1 MAALGETYRQ
11 AFPPRPKPHV
21 SYGIP
26 FPQACAHHITNT
38 FHASKVYIIV
48 SSSISKTDNFKRLQ
62 DALGD
67 KVVGVRYGIKP
78 HTPWDDVLKIVKDMR
93 QKDADLIVTLGA
105 GSLTDGAKLIS
116 WVRFPGVQ
124 SCYRVTGY

>member
-1 MAALGETYRQ
+1 MAASGETYRQ
-11 AFPPRPKPHV
+11 AFPPKPKPHV

-38 FHASKVYIIV
+38 FYASRVYIIV
-48 SSSISKTDNFKRLQ
+48 SSSISKTDNFKRLHH
-62 DALGD
+62 ALGD
-67 KVVGVRYGIKP
+67 KVVGVRYGIKS
-78 HTPWDDVLKIVKDMR
+78 HTPWDDVLEIVMDMC

-116 WVRFPGVQ
+116 WVRLPGV
-124 SCYRVTGY
+124 